1 MLLAQRERFHFL
13 SARTIAKK
21 KDVSNVE
28 RIPQSPSS
36 HIKVHGG
43 SLDFFVSVICM
54 WDFEANLISSSS
66 LPSRHIACDP
76 NSARKKEHPR
86 QPNRMTG
93 VPQSAHTMRAQEMEG
108 KNRFRRNHLQINWLG
123 GFWALREKEK
133 KRHTKKMHSD
143 DDDDDGGENEVEKV
157 KSSWHGWEMQ
167 FEKDKLYSHL
177 VFFFF
182 LPQHVLSSLFASC
195 MHQALGCDVG
205 CMIECQREKNTT
217 VWRFPFRLLI
227 QCPKTICVLITLLM
241 ICVVLVVW
249 VKKKLKE

>member
-21 KDVSNVE
+21 KDDSNVE
-28 RIPQSPSS
+28 RISQSPSS

-43 SLDFFVSVICM
+43 SLDFFVSVICV

-76 NSARKKEHPR
+76 NSARKKSILDSRTEWLVCHSQLTQWEH
-86 QPNRMTG
+86 
-93 VPQSAHTMRAQEMEG
+93 
-108 KNRFRRNHLQINWLG
+108 RRWKEKIVFEEIIYKLID
-123 GFWALREKEK
+123 WAGSELSEKEK
-133 KRHTKKMHSD
+133 KGTLKKMHSD

-177 VFFFF
+177 VFFF

-195 MHQALGCDVG
+195 MHQTLGCDVG
-205 CMIECQREKNTT
+205 CMIECQREEKNTT

-241 ICVVLVVW
+241 ICVVLMFGW
-249 VKKKLKE
+249 KKT